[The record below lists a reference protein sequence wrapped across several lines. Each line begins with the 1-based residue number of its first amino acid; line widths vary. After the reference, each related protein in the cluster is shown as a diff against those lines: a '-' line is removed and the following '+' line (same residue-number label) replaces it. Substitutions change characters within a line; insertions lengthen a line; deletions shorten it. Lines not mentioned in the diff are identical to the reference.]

1 MKSSA
6 FPRFSRRSFL
16 KTAGIAA
23 VGVSFAGTARRG
35 WSQEEKKL
43 NVYNWDTYIG
53 ETTLTSFTDASG
65 IECQYD
71 LYANNEELFAKLQ
84 AGNPGYDVIFPS
96 DYMVATM
103 ISRGMIDPVDHSKI
117 PNMANVDPDPN
128 FMDPAFNPGLKYG
141 VPYMWGTI
149 GIGYRKSK
157 VETPTS
163 WADVI
168 DSDKYSG
175 RIALLGDMRAVMGVA
190 LKYLGYSM
198 NSRDEAEVA
207 QARDLLIKQKA
218 HIKTFAEDNGQD
230 LLLSGEVDIVMEWNG
245 DIVHAMEE
253 DDDVSYAVPKEG
265 TMVWIDNICI
275 PTGAPHPENA
285 HAFLNH
291 IHDPQVNAEIANT
304 IHYGTANKA
313 AKEFIDAA
321 DLENPAIYP
330 PAEVVAKSEALVDVE
345 DFTPVYDRAWTE
357 VQAA

>member
-1 MKSSA
+1 MKRSA
-6 FPRFSRRSFL
+6 LTRFSRRNFL
-16 KTAGIAA
+16 KSAGIAA
-23 VGVSFAGTARRG
+23 VGVSFATATRRG
-35 WSQEEKKL
+35 WAEEEKKL

-53 ETTLTSFTDASG
+53 ETTLSTFTDKTG
-65 IECQYD
+65 IAVQYD

-84 AGNPGYDVIFPS
+84 TGNPGYDVIFPS

-103 ISRGMIDPVDHSKI
+103 ISKGMLEAVDLSKI
-117 PNMANVDPDPN
+117 PNLANIDPDPN
-128 FMDPAFNPGLKYG
+128 FMDPTFNPGLKYG

-157 VETPTS
+157 VETPKS
-163 WADVI
+163 WADI
-168 DSDKYSG
+168 MDSDKYSG
-175 RIALLGDMRAVMGVA
+175 RIALLGDMRAVIGIA

-198 NSRDEAEVA
+198 NSRNEAEVN
-207 QARDLLIKQKA
+207 QARDLLIKQKP

-253 DDDVSYAVPKEG
+253 DDDVSYAVPDEG

-291 IHDPQVNAEIANT
+291 IHDAEVNAEIANT
-304 IHYGTANKA
+304 IHYATANKA
-313 AKEFIDAA
+313 AKEFIGA
-321 DLENPAIYP
+321 DDLANPAIYP

-345 DFTPVYDRAWTE
+345 DFTPVYDKAWTE
-357 VQAA
+357 IQAA